1 MRQLMYLY
9 YDDWWTPKKGEYPLP
24 CQTIENL
31 SYEYTENSGHDA
43 RNQSRFMVLVH
54 YPNLKY
60 RQIAHVQEYDVE
72 NLFGN
77 IGGYIGL
84 FLGYSLINFPRFVI
98 SSFDIIRK
106 KLLPGLNRKRRNTV
120 YRKPIMMPGAALDI
134 SESHIAS
141 RITQY
146 RNLNDMK
153 NEMIGM
159 VRNIEDLEA
168 QVECPDNGLHIEN
181 SASSDRSWKK
191 VQISA
196 WSTAMPKLPVHV
208 K

>member
-9 YDDWWTPKKGEYPLP
+9 YDDWWTPKKGQYPLP

-31 SYEYTENSGHDA
+31 SYEYTEKSGHDA

-72 NLFGN
+72 SLFGN

-106 KLLPGLNRKRRNTV
+106 KLLPGVNRKRRSTV
-120 YRKPIMMPGAALDI
+120 YRKPLSMPSSAFEIID
-134 SESHIAS
+134 EPY
-141 RITQY
+141 ITN
-146 RNLNDMK
+146 RNVQHKTLKDMK

-159 VRNIEDLEA
+159 VRNIEKLEA
-168 QVECPDNGLHIEN
+168 QMKCRDGGLQDKNAIP
-181 SASSDRSWKK
+181 SDSSWKK
-191 VQISA
+191 VRICTWNNHAQVPHY
-196 WSTAMPKLPVHV
+196 M
-208 K
+208 

>member
-1 MRQLMYLY
+1 MYLY

-31 SYEYTENSGHDA
+31 SYEYTEKSGYDA

-72 NLFGN
+72 SLFGN

-98 SSFDIIRK
+98 SSFDVIRK
-106 KLLPGLNRKRRNTV
+106 KLLPGVNRKRRSTV
-120 YRKPIMMPGAALDI
+120 YRKPLSMPSSTFEIEEPYIMN
-134 SESHIAS
+134 
-141 RITQY
+141 
-146 RNLNDMK
+146 RNAQHKNLKDMK
-153 NEMIGM
+153 SQMIGM
-159 VRNIEDLEA
+159 VRNIEKLEA
-168 QVECPDNGLHIEN
+168 QMKCGDGGLQGKNAIP
-181 SASSDRSWKK
+181 SYSSWKK
-191 VQISA
+191 VRICTWNNHAQVPHY
-196 WSTAMPKLPVHV
+196 M
-208 K
+208 

>member
-1 MRQLMYLY
+1 MYLY

-31 SYEYTENSGHDA
+31 SYEYTEKSGYDA

-72 NLFGN
+72 SLFGN

-84 FLGYSLINFPRFVI
+84 FLGYSIINFPRFVI

-106 KLLPGLNRKRRNTV
+106 KLLPGVNRKRRNTV
-120 YRKPIMMPGAALDI
+120 YRKPLSMPSSAFETI
-134 SESHIAS
+134 EEPY
-141 RITQY
+141 ITNRNVQY
-146 RNLNDMK
+146 KNLKDMK

-159 VRNIEDLEA
+159 VRNIEKLEA
-168 QVECPDNGLHIEN
+168 QMKYGYGGLHDKNPIPNN
-181 SASSDRSWKK
+181 SSWKK
-191 VQISA
+191 VRICTWNLS
-196 WSTAMPKLPVHV
+196 LIHI
-208 K
+208 

>member
-1 MRQLMYLY
+1 MRKLMYLY

-31 SYEYTENSGHDA
+31 SYEYTEKSGYDA

-72 NLFGN
+72 SLFGN

-84 FLGYSLINFPRFVI
+84 FLGYSIINFPRFVI

-106 KLLPGLNRKRRNTV
+106 KLLPGVNRKRRSTV
-120 YRKPIMMPGAALDI
+120 YRKPLSMPSSAFETI
-134 SESHIAS
+134 EEPY
-141 RITQY
+141 ITNRNVQY
-146 RNLNDMK
+146 KNLRDMK
-153 NEMIGM
+153 NEMKEM
-159 VRNIEDLEA
+159 VRNIEKLEA
-168 QVECPDNGLHIEN
+168 QMKYGDGELHDKNAIP
-181 SASSDRSWKK
+181 SDSSWKK
-191 VQISA
+191 VRICTWNNHIQVPHY
-196 WSTAMPKLPVHV
+196 M
-208 K
+208 

>member
-1 MRQLMYLY
+1 MYLY

-31 SYEYTENSGHDA
+31 SYEYTEKSGYDA

-72 NLFGN
+72 SLFGN

-84 FLGYSLINFPRFVI
+84 FLGYSIINFPRFVI

-106 KLLPGLNRKRRNTV
+106 KLLPGVNRKRRSTV
-120 YRKPIMMPGAALDI
+120 YRKSLSMPSSAFETI
-134 SESHIAS
+134 EEPY
-141 RITQY
+141 ITNRNVQY
-146 RNLNDMK
+146 KNLKDMK

-159 VRNIEDLEA
+159 VRNIEKLEA
-168 QVECPDNGLHIEN
+168 QMKSGDGGLHNKNAIHICW
-181 SASSDRSWKK
+181 SANC
-191 VQISA
+191 IS
-196 WSTAMPKLPVHV
+196 
-208 K
+208 

>member
-1 MRQLMYLY
+1 MRHLMNLY
-9 YDDWWTPKKGEYPLP
+9 NDDWWAPKKGEYPLP
-24 CQTIENL
+24 CQTVENL

-60 RQIAHVQEYDVE
+60 RQITHVQEYDVE

-84 FLGYSLINFPRFVI
+84 FLGYSVINFPRFVI

-106 KLLPGLNRKRRNTV
+106 KLLPGVNRKRRSTV
-120 YRKPIMMPGAALDI
+120 YRKPIIIPGAALEI
-134 SESHIAS
+134 SESHIVS
-141 RITQY
+141 RITQH
-146 RNLNDMK
+146 RNLKDMK

-159 VRNIEDLEA
+159 VRNIEELEA
-168 QVECPDNGLHIEN
+168 KVECPDNGLHNEN
-181 SASSDRSWKK
+181 ATSSDSPWKK
-191 VQISA
+191 VRISA
-196 WSTAMPKLPVHV
+196 WSTTMPKFPVHV

>member
-1 MRQLMYLY
+1 MYLY

-31 SYEYTENSGHDA
+31 SYEYTEKSGYDA

-72 NLFGN
+72 TLFGN

-84 FLGYSLINFPRFVI
+84 FLGYSIINFPRFVI

-106 KLLPGLNRKRRNTV
+106 KLLPGVNRKRRSTV
-120 YRKPIMMPGAALDI
+120 YRKPISMPNAALEI
-134 SESHIAS
+134 TEPHITT
-141 RITQY
+141 RIGQY
-146 RNLNDMK
+146 RNLQNLK
-153 NEMIGM
+153 NEMMGM
-159 VRNIEDLEA
+159 VRNIEQLEA
-168 QVECPDNGLHIEN
+168 QMECPDHGLNNKNVN
-181 SASSDRSWKK
+181 SSESSWKK
-191 VQISA
+191 VRICA
-196 WSTAMPKLPVHV
+196 WNNNVQVPHYM
-208 K
+208 